1 MPTCVH
7 SQPRYVTRSGLW
19 GSPATALHCR
29 TASFVSRQCWGEID
43 SAWSLM
49 LQKSRPEQ
57 KRAKSH
63 ASAGGCAPSPWSIG
77 RLRMNASAENVVW
90 TCRSPKRICL
100 PAVCGCRAVRAATA
114 GALGREAV
122 LTFEGDVSEPD
133 ACERAVAETVAR
145 FSRLDIL
152 LNSAGTG
159 AIGRV
164 WELDPLLWDR
174 VLAVNL
180 RGTFLLTRAATRWMV
195 EHERPGRVINIA
207 STNATVP
214 TTGHSP
220 YCASKAGVVA
230 LTQVAALELAPRQV
244 TVNAIAPGPVDTNL
258 TAPLFAMAGARE
270 EFLRHI
276 PLGRVGRA
284 EDIAQMILFLAS
296 DAAEWVTGQC
306 FYVDGG
312 QSLVA
317 LPPYI
322 DLVERLLGAT

>member
-1 MPTCVH
+1 MADVVW
-7 SQPRYVTRSGLW
+7 QFAGKVALVSG
-19 GSPATALHCR
+19 G
-29 TASFVSRQCWGEID
+29 ASG
-43 SAWSLM
+43 
-49 LQKSRPEQ
+49 
-57 KRAKSH
+57 
-63 ASAGGCAPSPWSIG
+63 IG
-77 RLRMNASAENVVW
+77 RAAAAAWVAAGARVAVFDQSPERLAE
-90 TCRSPKRICL
+90 
-100 PAVCGCRAVRAATA
+100 TA
-114 GALGREAV
+114 EALGREAIV
-122 LTFEGDVSEPD
+122 TLEGDVSEPD

-145 FSRLDIL
+145 LGRLDIV

-195 EHERPGRVINIA
+195 EQRRPGRVVNIA
-207 STNATVP
+207 STNASVP
-214 TTGHSP
+214 TAGHSP

-230 LTQVAALELAPRQV
+230 LTQVAALELAPHRV

-258 TAPLFAMAGARE
+258 TAPLFAMPGARE
-270 EFLRHI
+270 AFLRHV
-276 PLGRVGRA
+276 PLGRIGRA
-284 EDIAQMILFLAS
+284 DDIANAILFLAS
-296 DAAEWVTGQC
+296 EAAEWVTGQC

-322 DLVERLLGAT
+322 DLVEQLTGGKVGA

>member
-1 MPTCVH
+1 MSDITWSFAGKVAL
-7 SQPRYVTRSGLW
+7 VSG
-19 GSPATALHCR
+19 G
-29 TASFVSRQCWGEID
+29 ASG
-43 SAWSLM
+43 
-49 LQKSRPEQ
+49 
-57 KRAKSH
+57 
-63 ASAGGCAPSPWSIG
+63 IG
-77 RLRMNASAENVVW
+77 RAAAAVW
-90 TCRSPKRICL
+90 V
-100 PAVCGCRAVRAATA
+100 AA
-114 GALGREAV
+114 GARVAVFDQSPERLEETAAAPGREA
-122 LTFEGDVSEPD
+122 LATIAGDVSD
-133 ACERAVAETVAR
+133 AGDWERAVAETVAR
-145 FSRLDIL
+145 FGSLDIL

-159 AIGRV
+159 AMGRV
-164 WELDPLLWDR
+164 WSLDPMVWDR

-180 RGTFLLTRAATRWMV
+180 RGTFLLTRAASRWMV
-195 EHERPGRVINIA
+195 EQQRPGRIINIA

-214 TTGHSP
+214 TAGHSP